1 MSKARYDFAG
11 RAAVVTGGA
20 SGIGAEV
27 ARQLRAH
34 GAAVAIWDLNA
45 PAGSCDQD
53 SGAVAGMADRHIRS
67 QVVHCRV
74 DVTDRDSV
82 ARACAQTQARLGRI
96 DMLVNNAGYAGP
108 TVPVDQYDPAAWDR
122 IVQVNLTGV
131 FNVCR
136 EVVPVMRRAGTGRIV
151 NIASLAGKEGT
162 PNAAAYSAAK
172 AGVLALTKSLGK
184 ELADTQIRVNA
195 VAPAAVRTSL
205 LEQMAPAH
213 VQIMI
218 DKSPMKRLG
227 EPEEVGEMVA
237 WLCSDSCTFNTGA
250 VFDLSGGRAAY

>member
-1 MSKARYDFAG
+1 MQAAKAHYDFSG
-11 RAAVVTGGA
+11 RVAVVTGG
-20 SGIGAEV
+20 SNGIGAQI
-27 ARQLRAH
+27 ATQLRAH
-34 GAAVAIWDLNA
+34 GAQVAVWDLA
-45 PAGSCDQD
+45 PPAGDALACQ
-53 SGAVAGMADRHIRS
+53 
-67 QVVHCRV
+67 V

-82 ARACAQTQARLGRI
+82 ARACAQTIERAGAI
-96 DMLVNNAGYAGP
+96 HMLVNNAGYAGP
-108 TVPVDQYDPAAWDR
+108 TVPVDQYDPLAWDR
-122 IVQVNLTGV
+122 IIEVNLTGV

-136 EVVPVMRRAGTGRIV
+136 VVAAHMRATGTGRIV

-184 ELADTQIRVNA
+184 EFAATEVRVNA

-205 LEQMAPAH
+205 LEQMSPAH
-213 VQIMI
+213 VQTMI

-227 EPEEVGEMVA
+227 EPEEVGELVA

-250 VFDLSGGRAAY
+250 VFDLSGGRATY